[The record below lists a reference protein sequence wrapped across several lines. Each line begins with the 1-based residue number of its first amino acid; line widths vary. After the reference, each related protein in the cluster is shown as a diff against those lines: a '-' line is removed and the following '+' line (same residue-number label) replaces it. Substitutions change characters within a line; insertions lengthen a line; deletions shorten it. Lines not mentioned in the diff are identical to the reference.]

1 MAVCPKCSQEMF
13 IQGGKMVCLCGY
25 QYNLP
30 ERIPTYNELMEFIRE
45 MDYEKELEAWL
56 EVKSDPL

>member
-1 MAVCPKCSQEMF
+1 
-13 IQGGKMVCLCGY
+13 MVCLCGY